1 MKLNTK
7 KIKEQTKKD
16 FEKTWVESSDLLP
29 KKTKVVIQKKKGEE
43 HPFPKM
49 VEFLRKVFLEA
60 GFDETKN
67 LTIIPEQ
74 DIYKQYGPEASVIL
88 DRSFYLAKLPRPEIG
103 LSKERINQIK
113 KIISQS
119 GERANDFNQEILKN
133 ILRKYKKG
141 EIESDDLVEEIVIN
155 LKIQTEQATAII
167 GLFPEFKKIK
177 PETTNLT
184 LRSHMTATWYHTLA
198 AIQNKKEFPAALFSI
213 GPRYRN
219 EQKEDANHL
228 RVHHSVSIVVMDPNI
243 SLEAGRKIIKEIIQK
258 IGFKKIKFETK
269 KATSKYYAKK
279 QEQEVFVKHQ
289 GKWLEIGDIGMYSV
303 ISLANFGI
311 EYPVFNAGFG
321 IERLIM
327 VLENYKDIREMFFPQ
342 FYSKKEFSD
351 REIADSISLKEKPK
365 TEKGE
370 EISAALYKT
379 AKMYQNKIGPVE
391 FVAWKGKINGRKA
404 VIKVI
409 EPEKGKKLIG
419 PAGFNKIFVKDKN
432 IIGSSDFVK
441 TSSDKLKKQGIG
453 AKFDYLKSITD
464 KIAYDIEKKS
474 KDFKCQVKI
483 VRSLGDINLEIP
495 KPIKNYLKAEHKKID
510 IRGPVFITVKIEYF

>member
-1 MKLNTK
+1 MKLNIK
-7 KIKEQTKKD
+7 KIKEQAKKD

-29 KKTKVVIQKKKGEE
+29 KKTKVVIKKNKGEE

-49 VEFLRKVFLEA
+49 AGVLRKVFLEA
-60 GFDETKN
+60 GFDEMKN

-74 DIYKQYGPEASVIL
+74 DIYKQYGPEAAVIL

-103 LSKERINQIK
+103 LSAEKINKIK
-113 KIISQS
+113 KIINPSE
-119 GERANDFNQEILKN
+119 GRASDFNQKIFKN

-141 EIESDDLVEEIVIN
+141 EIESDDLTEEMVTN

-167 GLFPEFKKIK
+167 DLFSEFKKIK

-198 AIQNKKEFPAALFSI
+198 AVQNKKEFPIALFSI

-228 RVHHSVSIVVMDPNI
+228 RVHHSVSTVVMDPSI
-243 SLEAGRKIIKEIIQK
+243 SMDAGRKIIKKIIQK
-258 IGFKKIKFETK
+258 IGFKKIRFETK
-269 KATSKYYAKK
+269 KATSKYYAKG
-279 QEQEVFVKHQ
+279 QEEEVFVKHQ
-289 GKWLEIGDIGMYSV
+289 GKWLEIGDIGMYSI

-327 VLENYKDIREMFFPQ
+327 VLENHKDIREMFFPQ

-351 REIADSISLKEKPK
+351 QKIADSIFLKKMPK
-365 TEKGE
+365 TKEGKK
-370 EISAALYKT
+370 ISAALYKT

-391 FVAWKGKINGRKA
+391 FVAWKGKIKGKEA

-432 IIGSSDFVK
+432 IIGS
-441 TSSDKLKKQGIG
+441 LEKQEIDTG
-453 AKFDYLKSITD
+453 FDYLKSIAD

-474 KDFKCQVKI
+474 KDFKHQVKI
-483 VRSLGDINLEIP
+483 VRSLGDINLEIS
-495 KPIKNYLKAEHKKID
+495 KPVKDYLKAGHKKID
-510 IRGPVFITVKIEYF
+510 IRGPVFLTVTAEYF

>member
-1 MKLNTK
+1 MKKIIMKLNIK
-7 KIKEQTKKD
+7 KIKEQAKKD

-29 KKTKVVIQKKKGEE
+29 KKTKIVIKKKKGEE

-49 VEFLRKVFLEA
+49 AGVLRKVFLEA

-74 DIYKQYGPEASVIL
+74 DIYKQYGPEAAVIL

-103 LSKERINQIK
+103 LSAEKINQIK
-113 KIISQS
+113 KIIRLFGGQ
-119 GERANDFNQEILKN
+119 ANDFNQEILKN

-141 EIESDDLVEEIVIN
+141 EIESDDLIEEMVIN

-167 GLFPEFKKIK
+167 DLFPEFKKIK
-177 PETTNLT
+177 PEVTNLT

-198 AIQNKKEFPAALFSI
+198 AVQNKKEFPVALFSI

-228 RVHHSVSIVVMDPNI
+228 RVHHSVSIVIMDPNI
-243 SLEAGRKIIKEIIQK
+243 SMDAGRKIIKKTIQK
-258 IGFKKIKFETK
+258 IGFKKIKFERK
-269 KATSKYYAKK
+269 KATSKYYAKG
-279 QEQEVFVKHQ
+279 QEEEVFVKHQ
-289 GKWLEIGDIGMYSV
+289 GKWLEIGDIGMYSA

-351 REIADSISLKEKPK
+351 QEIADSIFLKKIPK
-365 TEKGE
+365 TEKGK
-370 EISAALYKT
+370 EISAALYKI
-379 AKMYQNKIGPVE
+379 AKKYQNKIGPVE
-391 FVAWKGKINGRKA
+391 FAAWKGEINGGKA
-404 VIKVI
+404 IIKVI

-432 IIGSSDFVK
+432 IIGS
-441 TSSDKLKKQGIG
+441 LKKQGIETN
-453 AKFDYLKSITD
+453 FDYLKSAIS

-474 KDFKCQVKI
+474 KYFKYQVKI
-483 VRSLGDINLEIP
+483 VRSLGDINLEIS
-495 KPIKNYLKAEHKKID
+495 KPVEDYLKAEHKKID
-510 IRGPVFITVKIEYF
+510 IRGPVFLTVKLEIEN